1 MSFMLHASYLEK
13 CHFEAKCKACE
24 EDICSVELLC
34 MKVQPG
40 SHGDFHC
47 KDIMKEPKQSIAIKG
62 EKPSEGKCGL
72 QFFYYNGRGPGG
84 AVEGKTWKVIKL
96 KSLK

>member
-13 CHFEAKCKACE
+13 CHFEAKCKGCE
-24 EDICSVELLC
+24 EDICSVELLS
-34 MKVQPG
+34 MVVQPG

-47 KDIMKEPKQSIAIKG
+47 KDIMKEPNQSIAING
-62 EKPSEGKCGL
+62 EKPYEVKCGL
-72 QFFYYNGRGPGG
+72 QFSYYSGRGPDGV
-84 AVEGKTWKVIKL
+84 VESKAWKVIKL